1 MFFEIMMDVLA
12 KALNEGKNEITVE
25 QLRTSVAELS
35 AEKAEKMLK
44 NSSVPGFKTS
54 QNEDGSFTIER
65 AY

>member
-1 MFFEIMMDVLA
+1 MDVLA
-12 KALNEGKNEITVE
+12 KALNEGKNAITVE
-25 QLRTSVAELS
+25 QLKTSVAELS